1 MPEQI
6 DVNIA
11 KSSQFSVFVQPD
23 GSSPA
28 NPWLYIGC
36 LSLGGFTEDLGTGE
50 PIYCPS
56 SESPG
61 VFNIVDT
68 TSPPSSLPTT
78 DFTQHMSRLLND
90 FWWKLRRQKCE
101 FNFKVKGSDCARPD
115 DPDDFQS
122 VIIARKAK
130 VTNFTTGA
138 FHSLGEDAVMDLTG
152 SLIMRDFQRFL
163 PVQGGEVA
171 DTSTFSEALD
181 GIYADKTQCGNCGPI
196 SDGCQKM
203 YVLTTTIT
211 ASPALAAQ
219 VVHTID
225 GGKTWTT
232 DNVNTL
238 GVQAAK
244 ALARVG
250 TRIVVVSNVDLAHHH
265 KAQSSIDANTA
276 SGWTRVTAGY
286 VATKGPNAIWS
297 RNTNETYIAANGGY
311 IYFMS
316 NPTAAVTVLTDGSV
330 SVQNLNDIR
339 GAGRTIVAVGASNA
353 VLVSN
358 NDGRT
363 WSLVTG
369 PAVGIALNTV
379 EVTTP
384 TTWYIGAA
392 NGKSFYTVDAG
403 VTWVEMTPDAL
414 ITNTPK
420 IRFVDEIVG
429 YMVATLSAS
438 NRLYRTADN
447 GNTWRYDGSYV
458 SGLPSTTV
466 TKYDFVIP
474 CPNTYNTALLG
485 GLKTAGTDGIIV
497 QAVG

>member
-1 MPEQI
+1 MAEETL

-28 NPWLYIGC
+28 NPYLYVGC
-36 LSLGGFTEDLGTGE
+36 LELGGFTEDLGTGD

-61 VFNIVDT
+61 IFNIVDT

-90 FWWKLRRQKCE
+90 FWWKLRKQKCE
-101 FNFKVKGSDCARPD
+101 FNFIVKGSNCARPD
-115 DPDDFQS
+115 DKDDFQAT
-122 VIIARKAK
+122 IIAKKAK
-130 VTNFTTGA
+130 ITNFTTGA
-138 FHSLGEDAVMDLTG
+138 FHSLGEDAVLDLTG
-152 SLIMRDFQRFL
+152 SLIMRGFDRFL
-163 PVQGGEVA
+163 PIQVGEVA

-181 GIYADKTQCGNCGPI
+181 GVYADKTQCGNCGDI
-196 SDGCQKM
+196 SDGCQKA

-219 VVHTID
+219 VVNTHD
-225 GGKTWTT
+225 GGRTWAT
-232 DNVNTL
+232 DNINTL

-244 ALARVG
+244 AIARVG
-250 TRIVVVSNVDLAHHH
+250 TRIVVVSQVDLAHHF
-265 KAQSSIDANTA
+265 KAQASIDAGTV
-276 SGWTRVTAGY
+276 SGWTRVTSGY
-286 VATKGPNAIWS
+286 VVSKGPNAIWS
-297 RNTNETYIAANGGY
+297 RNPNETYIAAQGGY

-339 GAGRTIVAVGASNA
+339 GSGRTIVGVGASNA

-369 PAVGIALNTV
+369 PAVGIVLNTV
-379 EVTTP
+379 EVVTP
-384 TTWYIGAA
+384 TIWWIGAA
-392 NGKSFYTVDAG
+392 NGKMYYTVNAG
-403 VTWVEMTPDAL
+403 TTWVDATPDSS
-414 ITNTPK
+414 ITNVTK

-429 YMVATLSAS
+429 YMTATLSAS
-438 NRLYRTADN
+438 VRLYRTADN
-447 GNTWRYDGSYV
+447 GGNWRYDSPYV
-458 SGLPSTTV
+458 SGLPLAA
-466 TKYDFVIP
+466 KYDFVSP
-474 CPNTYNTALLG
+474 CAANYNTVLVG
-485 GLKTAGTDGIIV
+485 GLKPAASVDGIIGIG
-497 QAVG
+497 AS